1 VIDGTLEA
9 QKALSAMVRTGERF
23 GTEHLVSLLVGEGTE
38 AIQRFRHDQL
48 PTFGVGK
55 DRDKRE
61 WRAVLRQVNAL
72 GLATMDI
79 SEYGRWVV
87 SEPGWAVLRGKE
99 RVEMRDVR
107 AAARPSRK
115 EAAVRKARAAIGEAA
130 IGETAMADVDETLL
144 GALKALRMRIAR
156 AMGMAAYMVFPDRT
170 LLDFA
175 RLKPDTPE
183 AMRACHG
190 VGEAKLARHG
200 TTFLEA
206 IRAHQQG
213 ASDAA

>member
-1 VIDGTLEA
+1 MI
-9 QKALSAMVRTGERF
+9 RTGERF
-23 GTEHLVSLLVGEGTE
+23 GTEHLVSLLVGESTE
-38 AIQRFRHDQL
+38 SIQRFHHDRL

-61 WRAVLRQVNAL
+61 WRAVLRQINAL

-79 SEYGRWVV
+79 AEYGRWSVG
-87 SEPGWAVLRGKE
+87 ERGWAVLRGKE

-107 AAARPSRK
+107 VTPRQAKK
-115 EAAVRKARAAIGEAA
+115 EAAARKARAAAGAQDMAGGDEALFA
-130 IGETAMADVDETLL
+130 
-144 GALKALRMRIAR
+144 ALKALRGRIAR
-156 AMGMAAYMVFPDRT
+156 ASGMAAYMVFPDRT

-175 RLKPDTPE
+175 RLKPSTPE

-200 TTFLEA
+200 ATFLEA
-206 IRAHQQG
+206 IRAHQSG
-213 ASDAA
+213 DAA